1 MEKHVLISDSTI
13 NYEVVHRNIKY
24 PRLEFK
30 TGRLLLILPDNYKD
44 HNDIVEKHKNWIQRQ
59 SSMIAKALEEAQN
72 KRLELRR
79 TDEEFKKLLYSFV
92 EDISYELKIN
102 INSIYFRRMKS
113 KWGSCSRN
121 KNLTINTILKYLP
134 DNLIEY
140 VIFHEMVHLIE
151 RKHNNHFWK
160 LIAKKFNNYEEI
172 EKELFEYW
180 FLIQN
185 NKVHL
190 KSIQPMK
197 SPLRENI
204 NATENI
210 SKPFSGIS
218 SKIMKLSIIGIGII
232 VIILI
237 YVFKVRKN

>member
-1 MEKHVLISDSTI
+1 MEKQVRISDSTI
-13 NYEVVHRNIKY
+13 NYEVFHRNIKY

-44 HNDIVEKHKNWIQRQ
+44 YNDIVEKHKDWIHKQ
-59 SSMIAKALEEAQN
+59 SSRIAKALEEAQN

-79 TDEEFKKLLYSFV
+79 TDEEFKKLFSSFV

-151 RKHNNHFWK
+151 RKHNDHFWK
-160 LIAKKFNNYEEI
+160 IIANRFDNYKEI
-172 EKELFEYW
+172 ETELFEYW
-180 FLIQN
+180 LLIQERMKPIQSEGNMYN
-185 NKVHL
+185 NLPHVT
-190 KSIQPMK
+190 
-197 SPLRENI
+197 R
-204 NATENI
+204 
-210 SKPFSGIS
+210 
-218 SKIMKLSIIGIGII
+218 
-232 VIILI
+232 
-237 YVFKVRKN
+237 